1 MAEQTQGDSGP
12 TIFDQ
17 VTTVEAIIEATSAN
31 VEIRVNTRAI
41 LDSIVLGPLPNASLI
56 DPFENVLLASNLQD
70 SHLTSSA

>member
-1 MAEQTQGDSGP
+1 MTEQTQGDSGP

-17 VTTVEAIIEATSAN
+17 VTTAEAIIEATSAN
-31 VEIRVNTRAI
+31 VEIMVKTIAI

-56 DPFENVLLASNLQD
+56 DPFKNVLLTSNLQD